1 MSKANAGRGGWWRG
15 YHRND
20 IEILGDDRNLFQ
32 DQGARARGGGGG
44 GDNNTKKQAA
54 TVGRIHQCNF
64 IVSNAPHIIVGG
76 EGGWEA
82 TAKNKRLPEGGVS
95 SALFMSQT
103 PLLRSCGVTR
113 ERERKR
119 GSRERDSE
127 EREGEE
133 RERESS
139 VSLSSL
145 SSLSLSLSLLSL
157 TSKQAACMFGCV
169 IFLCIVM
176 RTFGFALY
184 SSCSLLL
191 LSSFPATLQL
201 EKRRQNG
208 SRCCCHCCCWCCS

>member
-1 MSKANAGRGGWWRG
+1 MSRETSKTHLHKDR
-15 YHRND
+15 
-20 IEILGDDRNLFQ
+20 ELGIVESGA
-32 DQGARARGGGGG
+32 DQRKLCQLQTVYRSSCPRPTQGEGGGG
-44 GDNNTKKQAA
+44 GDTTETISKYLVMTGTLFEVSGGNSNDNNRKK
-54 TVGRIHQCNF
+54 TRGFRGRSPQC
-64 IVSNAPHIIVGG
+64 
-76 EGGWEA
+76 
-82 TAKNKRLPEGGVS
+82 TC
-95 SALFMSQT
+95 QT